1 MKNLTNE
8 SRYLLY
14 VIRSAVKQ
22 QKIDPPSEALD
33 WDEFFA
39 LSKKNEIFSLVTTA
53 LPTEYLPRDL
63 AQKFDN
69 FTKSEMVRIIAMNNE
84 LSTVEK
90 LLNEHGVKIYAAQRL
105 GYSQLVSKTAYASD
119 ERCRYSLRCRQTR
132 RCL

>member
-53 LPTEYLPRDL
+53 LPTEYLPREISQFHKKRNGAHNCD
-63 AQKFDN
+63 
-69 FTKSEMVRIIAMNNE
+69 E
-84 LSTVEK
+84 
-90 LLNEHGVKIYAAQRL
+90 QR
-105 GYSQLVSKTAYASD
+105 AFN
-119 ERCRYSLRCRQTR
+119 C
-132 RCL
+132 